1 MQMDFVCECSRIVFW
16 WKEQKNKSKRKKI
29 LETLLT
35 WQKHPRFHINCAYLS
50 FKNSKKTQVK
60 TKKNKKKT
68 EQIERSFWEKKQMN
82 VNHRFAIKQKKTL
95 L

>member
-60 TKKNKKKT
+60 TNKTKKNWTNWKKFLREET
-68 EQIERSFWEKKQMN
+68 DER
-82 VNHRFAIKQKKTL
+82 
-95 L
+95 